1 MLQFWGCNNGANAN
15 GKSQDISNECQ
26 EFQTETHPVF
36 LIISTVFLIITLFV
50 YLAEDSLRQKKIPL
64 KHKDNKV

>member
-1 MLQFWGCNNGANAN
+1 MLQFWGCNNGRDAK
-15 GKSQDISNECQ
+15 GKSQDINNECQ

-50 YLAEDSLRQKKIPL
+50 YLAEDSLRQKKSF
-64 KHKDNKV
+64 KT